1 MALTAD
7 NSVDFGD
14 IIDKILKFIP
24 RERRTY
30 LFSATMSQKVESLQR
45 ASLKD
50 PVKLHIS
57 KSKYQ
62 TVYVALRSL
71 FPSHLRLSSLSPA
84 YADP

>member
-1 MALTAD
+1 MKIGPRLKANRNVLI
-7 NSVDFGD
+7 DFGD

-30 LFSATMSQKVESLQR
+30 LFSATISQKVESLQR

-50 PVKLHIS
+50 PVKVQIS

-62 TVYVALRSL
+62 TVYV
-71 FPSHLRLSSLSPA
+71 FPQSYS
-84 YADP
+84 